1 MQIRSTGEA
10 VQVQHFE
17 KSPHIIYEHGLRVMP
32 IVHRKL
38 AKCVKNWRVMPIVH
52 RKLAKCVKNCATE
65 QYP

>member
-38 AKCVKNWRVMPIVH
+38 AKCVKN
-52 RKLAKCVKNCATE
+52 CATE